1 MSDDDYSNF
10 DDDYSRDDRNYSIN
24 RQTEHKSNVGCWVG
38 GCGTAG
44 CALIIGGFFFII
56 GGLAFI
62 LFLTPVPMNFVAD
75 ALEKENKNVR
85 IGTVSGNIMKGFSV
99 PYVEFPDE
107 KHPDRINKLENIKFL
122 YPNLLKGLRKNE
134 IDFEEI
140 TVGSATLY
148 VDYDGSNTI
157 ELDEDGIEVK
167 SENSTSVGD
176 SADSVSSEA
185 SDFELFRL
193 RKVDIK
199 NIELID
205 PEKDFRFIL
214 DELTL
219 DGLEVTPDHFKM
231 GQFTIRSSVLD
242 FSMSPID
249 VQSGSTLETS
259 SKLELSAKLQP
270 NKELNVLKPITL
282 DGHIEFLGKDNL
294 TGKLEGIDGKVQI
307 EFTENKK
314 EATLKVEDLS
324 LSEYFDV
331 EYLLPSKINWAVTLQ
346 DQKDDV
352 QIVDSSGGTF
362 YLGDAMFTV
371 EDGIQDP
378 AHVLKAVHKGEED
391 TLTLLLNNESASKD
405 NKAPFELTSENNP
418 DRSQQDLLADLFYD
432 KSFDELEEENQKR
445 VLKTLWQDKKDK

>member
-1 MSDDDYSNF
+1 MSDDDYSDS
-10 DDDYSRDDRNYSIN
+10 DDNYSMDDGNYTIN
-24 RQTEHKSNVGCWVG
+24 QRTEQKSNVGCWVG

-44 CALIIGGFFFII
+44 CALIIGGFFLII
-56 GGLAFI
+56 GGLAFM

-75 ALEKENKNVR
+75 ALEKENKYVK

-99 PYVEFPDE
+99 PYIEFPDE

-148 VDYDGSNTI
+148 VDYDGSTTV
-157 ELDEDGIEVK
+157 ETDEDGISVK
-167 SENSTSVGD
+167 SENSTSIGD
-176 SADSVSSEA
+176 SAASVSSEA

-193 RKVDIK
+193 RKVDIQ

-231 GQFTIRSSVLD
+231 GQFTIRSSALD

-259 SKLELSAKLQP
+259 SKLDISDKLQP
-270 NKELNVLKPITL
+270 NEELHVIQPITFY
-282 DGHIEFLGKDNL
+282 GHIEFLGSDNVS
-294 TGKLEGIDGKVQI
+294 GKLEGIDGKIQI
-307 EFTENKK
+307 SFTENKK
-314 EATLKVEDLS
+314 EANLKVQDLT

-331 EYLLPSKINWAVTLQ
+331 EYLLPSKVNWDLTLE
-346 DQKDDV
+346 DKKDDV
-352 QIVDSSGGTF
+352 QVVDSKGGTF
-362 YLGDAMFTV
+362 EMGDALFTV
-371 EDGIQDP
+371 EAGIP
-378 AHVLKAVHKGEED
+378 SPTHVLKAVHKGEED
-391 TLTLLLNNESASKD
+391 TLTLLLHNEASAKVE
-405 NKAPFELTSENNP
+405 KAPFKLMSESNP
-418 DRSQQDLLADLFYD
+418 DLSQKDLLADLFFD
-432 KSFDELEEENQKR
+432 KPFDELEDENQKR
-445 VLKTLWQDKKDK
+445 VLKTLWKDKKDK